1 MSKMKIE
8 NAHQFYRDV
17 FTKPIN
23 AIEDDGFSRL
33 NIARGLNNKESI
45 LEILSSNHADV
56 LHLIS
61 ISNFFTDSY
70 IGGNAPLELKNYVLL
85 LAKEISEKYKNDLI
99 DIICAKT
106 LFRCSLVENFFDF
119 IESKPQIRNN
129 HNIQI
134 ILALVFIFEEDYENA
149 VSILADLMSIP
160 HYRNHFLFN
169 VMSICAFYKCGG
181 VPELPID
188 LTNII
193 QGVGAMPAGISWL
206 TPMKKSEI
214 NFPIVFTASDPI
226 YFWNHALFNFYSFA
240 KLNSEGG
247 YHFHLY
253 NPDDNIVRKIN
264 SIKKEFKCFE
274 ISATSE
280 IIPQGPF
287 IKPAYTLNRFS
298 AIHEVIRVKKN
309 SIFSVDADSLW
320 NGSIKD
326 DFDGFDMA
334 FCGSTYYP
342 FWESNLGGACFFGF
356 NEKSDFFLS
365 LMSKFSQTIKEKN
378 QGIWFQDQIA
388 LKICEETTSSNFDL
402 KILRLDTDNWCDTE
416 HKDESILWQVTT
428 RKDRPK
434 YNFYKKQIEE
444 ISKNLSKEKN

>member
-1 MSKMKIE
+1 MKIE

-23 AIEDDGFSRL
+23 PIEDSEFSRL
-33 NIARGLNNKESI
+33 NIAQGFNNKESVI
-45 LEILSSNHADV
+45 EILSSNHADI

-61 ISNFFTDSY
+61 ISNFFTDFY
-70 IGGNAPLELKNYVLL
+70 IGKDAPVELKDYVLL
-85 LAKEISEKYKNDLI
+85 LVKEISEKYKNDYV
-99 DIICAKT
+99 DIICAKI
-106 LFRCSLVENFFDF
+106 LFRCCLIGNFFDF
-119 IESKPQIRNN
+119 LENKPEVRNN
-129 HNIQI
+129 PNIQI
-134 ILALVFIFEEDYENA
+134 LLALVLVFEEDYENA
-149 VSILADLMSIP
+149 ANILADLMSFN
-160 HYRNHFLFN
+160 YYKNHFLFN
-169 VMSICAFYKCGG
+169 VMLMCTFYKCGG

-193 QGVGAMPAGISWL
+193 QGIGSMPSGVVWL
-206 TPMKKSEI
+206 TPLKRCEVNS
-214 NFPIVFTASDPI
+214 PIIFTASDPI

-253 NPDDNIVRKIN
+253 NPDASVVRKIN
-264 SIKKEFKCFE
+264 SLKKEFKCFE

-287 IKPAYTLNRFS
+287 IKATYTLNRFS
-298 AIHEVIRVKKN
+298 AIHEVMRVKQK
-309 SIFSVDADSLW
+309 SIFAVDADSLW

-334 FCGSTYYP
+334 FCGSAYSP
-342 FWESNLGGACFFGF
+342 FWENNLGGACFFGL

-378 QGIWFQDQIA
+378 QGVWFQDQIA

-402 KILRLDTDNWCDTE
+402 KILRLDVDNWCDTK
-416 HKDESILWQVTT
+416 HKDESTLWQVTT

-444 ISKNLSKEKN
+444 ISKNLSKEKS